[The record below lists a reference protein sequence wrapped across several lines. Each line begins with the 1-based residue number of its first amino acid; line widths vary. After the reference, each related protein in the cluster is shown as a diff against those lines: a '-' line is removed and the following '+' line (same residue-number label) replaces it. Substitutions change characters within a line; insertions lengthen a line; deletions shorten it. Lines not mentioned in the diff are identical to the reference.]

1 MVSPP
6 KIFLVSL
13 MGDLLLNALTSVLT
27 VHFIDVVFFFAR
39 CYAANFYEVFF
50 LIFRPIV
57 DSAGIIKY
65 ILFVHYIFPSLAFV
79 RNINFVAVSFFK
91 YTAI

>member
-1 MVSPP
+1 MQQ
-6 KIFLVSL
+6 IF
-13 MGDLLLNALTSVLT
+13 MK
-27 VHFIDVVFFFAR
+27 F
-39 CYAANFYEVFF
+39 FF
-50 LIFRPIV
+50 LIFRPVV